1 MFEISP
7 FLNFLLVGN
16 SLLTILL
23 IFNQNETG
31 KDSTMNP
38 NSSSIPNPLEQFTW
52 VCLVVEL
59 VLLLIQIKSNDF
71 WSEKSFP
78 LSSTRRS
85 KTNYGIS
92 SSNQKFILCVSKKK
106 GKKIKFFPHFF
117 WIYRSFSFFF
127 PSTKIQTKS
136 FFLRR
141 KFLVPSRN
149 LGKTISC
156 NQKWPFA

>member
-71 WSEKSFP
+71 
-78 LSSTRRS
+78 
-85 KTNYGIS
+85 
-92 SSNQKFILCVSKKK
+92 
-106 GKKIKFFPHFF
+106 
-117 WIYRSFSFFF
+117 
-127 PSTKIQTKS
+127 
-136 FFLRR
+136 
-141 KFLVPSRN
+141 
-149 LGKTISC
+149 
-156 NQKWPFA
+156 